1 MGVFNFSNWLIWQ
14 RRNARNCLYLA
25 GGLADIYAIFMLPG
39 LDFCMH
45 CMTEVGNKG
54 NIKRGLHQETPL
66 HPGSI
71 VLRRAIR
78 RNIVSFP
85 SQIPVFLK
93 QSDAGAQWR
102 AVLLF
107 FVRGWSS
114 PRIAERF
121 RVPTHR
127 VWQIIE
133 DWSVRAWE
141 LGYVRVLDPEAFAA
155 CCRPGAAGTMVRED
169 FQPQIE
175 VREEA
180 LVSHAA

>member
-1 MGVFNFSNWLIWQ
+1 MNE
-14 RRNARNCLYLA
+14 A
-25 GGLADIYAIFMLPG
+25 GNRGGIKSGLRL
-39 LDFCMH
+39 
-45 CMTEVGNKG
+45 
-54 NIKRGLHQETPL
+54 ETPL
-66 HPGSI
+66 HPGSV

-78 RNIVSFP
+78 SNIVSFP

-121 RVPTHR
+121 QVPTHR
-127 VWQIIE
+127 VWQILE

-155 CCRPGAAGTMVRED
+155 CCHPGSALRTVRED
-169 FQPQIE
+169 IQPQVE

-180 LVSHAA
+180 QVSHAA